1 MLQFDSDHVLDVH
14 NARLYPFDTYLLTS
28 YLFAVSHSASVPDIP
43 MAITKLHVID
53 LTSSFAVAS
62 MDSPL
67 SITFD
72 AVSIPARYIELHV
85 QRPADA
91 RVYAM
96 LLFTLNWI
104 LSHFNFGVAMLAA
117 FRGKPRRTIVASSND
132 GIKLGTKG
140 TKDVIKYIGCVLA
153 VLLVIPQLREAMP
166 DAPGFDG
173 MFKSDNRSDYFVD
186 ECDN

>member
-1 MLQFDSDHVLDVH
+1 M
-14 NARLYPFDTYLLTS
+14 
-28 YLFAVSHSASVPDIP
+28 
-43 MAITKLHVID
+43 HVID

-67 SITFD
+67 TVTISG
-72 AVSIPARYIELHV
+72 ASIPAGYIELHV
-85 QRPADA
+85 ARPADA
-91 RVYAM
+91 RLYAM

-104 LSHFNFGVAMLAA
+104 LSHFNFGVAILAA
-117 FRGKPRRTIVASSND
+117 FRGKPQHAVLVNSEGVKVA
-132 GIKLGTKG
+132 KKR

-173 MFKSDNRSDYFVD
+173 KFILLLGFVN
-186 ECDN
+186 ESHISQAFYLVCRHFSKWPMNN